1 MQSSIAHTGEDH
13 DGILRLHIYLQDNE
27 DNNQNNQV
35 KGSLVVY
42 DDNEKLENPK
52 SVLLNLSLQG
62 NALTMAQ
69 ESNGHP
75 LSFKTIRLYWHGKE
89 GQASVRGCTVD
100 GKAQS
105 IKRKNLQ
112 HLLPI
117 SNFDPFYEDGDGKD
131 DMLDLPY
138 IDIPSKG
145 LDKEV
150 SVTWEC

>member
-13 DGILRLHIYLQDNE
+13 DGILRLHIYLHDNQDN
-27 DNNQNNQV
+27 DNQV

-52 SVLLNLSLQG
+52 SVSLNLSLHR

-89 GQASVRGCTVD
+89 GQADVQGCTVD
-100 GKAQS
+100 GKAQV
-105 IKRKNLQ
+105 IKRENLQ

-138 IDIPSKG
+138 IDIPSNG

-150 SVTWEC
+150 SITWEH

>member
-13 DGILRLHIYLQDNE
+13 DAILRLHLYLGDN
-27 DNNQNNQV
+27 DNQANQIKN
-35 KGSLVVY
+35 SLVIY
-42 DDNEKLENPK
+42 DDDEKLEHPK
-52 SVLLNLSLQG
+52 SVSLNLSLHG

-75 LSFKTIRLYWHGKE
+75 LSFETIRLYWHEKE
-89 GQASVRGCTVD
+89 GQESVQGCTID

-105 IKRKNLQ
+105 IKRENLQ

-138 IDIPSKG
+138 IDIPSNK

-150 SVTWEC
+150 SVTWEY

>member
-1 MQSSIAHTGEDH
+1 MS
-13 DGILRLHIYLQDNE
+13 
-27 DNNQNNQV
+27 
-35 KGSLVVY
+35 
-42 DDNEKLENPK
+42 
-52 SVLLNLSLQG
+52 
-62 NALTMAQ
+62 Q

-75 LSFKTIRLYWHGKE
+75 LSFKTIRLYWHKKE
-89 GQASVRGCTVD
+89 GQESVQGCTID

-105 IKRKNLQ
+105 IKRENLQ

-138 IDIPSKG
+138 IDIPSNG

-150 SVTWEC
+150 SITLEY

>member
-13 DGILRLHIYLQDNE
+13 DGILRLHIYLGDNI
-27 DNNQNNQV
+27 
-35 KGSLVVY
+35 KGRLVVY
-42 DDNEKLENPK
+42 DDDEMLESPK
-52 SVLLNLSLQG
+52 SVSLNLSLQG
-62 NALTMAQ
+62 NALTMSQ

-75 LSFKTIRLYWHGKE
+75 LSFKTIRLYSHKKE
-89 GQASVRGCTVD
+89 GQESVQGCTVD
-100 GKAQS
+100 GQAQV
-105 IKRKNLQ
+105 IKRENLQ

-138 IDIPSKG
+138 IDIPSNK

-150 SVTWEC
+150 SVTWEY

>member
-13 DGILRLHIYLQDNE
+13 DGILRLHIYLGDNI
-27 DNNQNNQV
+27 

-42 DDNEKLENPK
+42 DDDEKLENPK
-52 SVLLNLSLQG
+52 SVSLNLSLHG

-69 ESNGHP
+69 ESNGHS

-89 GQASVRGCTVD
+89 GQADVQGCTID

-105 IKRKNLQ
+105 IKRENLQ

-131 DMLDLPY
+131 DMLDLSY

-145 LDKEV
+145 LNKEV
-150 SVTWEC
+150 SITWDY